1 MSHPPKTL
9 GSRTRCSMK
18 LKTQKKGVTSYSL
31 LMSQQQGWERN
42 SDLSY
47 LASLADYATE
57 WLCSAARSTRLQD
70 WLQKSSCFKQKPVI
84 LMPNS
89 QLQEN
94 SGEGSQE
101 LHWFES
107 GLKSDEKKAVLHW
120 VLGTAFKV
128 EGGRL
133 EGSLTS
139 PSSFESSCP
148 QERKSSYL
156 AKGMTGSGSSR
167 R

>member
-1 MSHPPKTL
+1 ML
-9 GSRTRCSMK
+9 FCYMK
-18 LKTQKKGVTSYSL
+18 LKTQKNWVTSYSL
-31 LMSQQQGWERN
+31 LMGQSTARLGKEPKI
-42 SDLSY
+42 SC

-57 WLCSAARSTRLQD
+57 QLCSEERSISLQG
-70 WLQKSSCFKQKPVI
+70 WLHKRWLEPVI
-84 LMPNS
+84 SMLNS
-89 QLQEN
+89 WLQEN
-94 SGEGSQE
+94 SGEGSQG
-101 LHWFES
+101 LHWFKS

-120 VLGTAFKV
+120 ALGTTFEV

-133 EGSLTS
+133 VKSLTS

>member
-1 MSHPPKTL
+1 MYE
-9 GSRTRCSMK
+9 

-42 SDLSY
+42 SY
-47 LASLADYATE
+47 LLLCISC
-57 WLCSAARSTRLQD
+57 WLCYRMALFRRSTRLQD
-70 WLQKSSCFKQKPVI
+70 WLQKSSCFKQEPVI
-84 LMPNS
+84 LTPNS

-94 SGEGSQE
+94 LGEGSQE
-101 LHWFES
+101 LHWFKS
-107 GLKSDEKKAVLHW
+107 GLKSDEKKTVLYW
-120 VLGTAFKV
+120 VLGTTFKV

>member
-1 MSHPPKTL
+1 
-9 GSRTRCSMK
+9 MK
-18 LKTQKKGVTSYSL
+18 LKMQKKGVTSYSL
-31 LMSQQQGWERN
+31 LMSQQQGLERN
-42 SDLSY
+42 PDLPPCISRKLFY
-47 LASLADYATE
+47 RIYSGKPPGYKTDFK
-57 WLCSAARSTRLQD
+57 
-70 WLQKSSCFKQKPVI
+70 KSSCFKQEPVI

-89 QLQEN
+89 WLQEN
-94 SGEGSQE
+94 SEEGSQE
-101 LHWFES
+101 LHWLKS
-107 GLKSDEKKAVLHW
+107 GLKSDEKKGVLHW
-120 VLGTAFKV
+120 VGRTTFEV
-128 EGGRL
+128 EGSRL

>member
-1 MSHPPKTL
+1 MENTEKGSDSIQLVSEWTARLGKEPRFPPTL
-9 GSRTRCSMK
+9 HLLPIMLHNSFA
-18 LKTQKKGVTSYSL
+18 QKKEA
-31 LMSQQQGWERN
+31 Q
-42 SDLSY
+42 
-47 LASLADYATE
+47 A
-57 WLCSAARSTRLQD
+57 TRLTF
-70 WLQKSSCFKQKPVI
+70 FKQQPVI
-84 LMPNS
+84 TAPNS

-94 SGEGSQE
+94 SGKGSQG
-101 LHWFES
+101 LHWFKS
-107 GLKSDEKKAVLHW
+107 SLKSDEEKTCTTLS
-120 VLGTAFKV
+120 LGNILW
-128 EGGRL
+128 GGRL